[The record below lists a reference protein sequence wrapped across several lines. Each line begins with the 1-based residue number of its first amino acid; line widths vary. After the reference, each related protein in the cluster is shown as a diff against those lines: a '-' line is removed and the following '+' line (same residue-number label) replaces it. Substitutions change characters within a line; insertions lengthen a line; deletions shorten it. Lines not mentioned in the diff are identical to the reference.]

1 MGEERFRLGDV
12 FHGLDNPAVRDEF
25 RACNVYAK
33 PECRACWA
41 RLYCSGGCAANAWHA
56 SGSITGIYE
65 AGCELFRKR
74 MECAIMLAAAR
85 QQNAREAG

>member
-1 MGEERFRLGDV
+1 MHCCCCCCCCCCD
-12 FHGLDNPAVRDEF
+12 
-25 RACNVYAK
+25 
-33 PECRACWA
+33 
-41 RLYCSGGCAANAWHA
+41 SGGCAANAWHA
-56 SGSITGIYE
+56 AGSIPGIYE